1 MYAKIIVP
9 IDLTHVETGKKAIT
23 IAQKLLDDDGKIFL
37 VNVVEDIPTYVA
49 AELPVGVLQESKDQ
63 ALAELKA
70 TARAANINAETEVRS
85 GRAASSI
92 LDAAEHHEADL
103 IIVASHR
110 PGLSDYF
117 LGSTASRVVR
127 HAQCPVF
134 IDR

>member
-9 IDLTHVETGKKAIT
+9 IDLSHVESGKKAIT
-23 IAQKLLDDDGKIFL
+23 IAQKLLDKDGKIYL

-49 AELPVGVLQESKDQ
+49 AELPVGMLQESKDQ
-63 ALAELKA
+63 ALAELKTIA
-70 TARAANINAETEVRS
+70 NAAGINANIEVRS

-92 LDAAEHHEADL
+92 MDAAEENEANL
-103 IIVASHR
+103 IIIASHR

-134 IDR
+134 VDR

>member
-9 IDLTHVETGKKAIT
+9 IDLSHVETGKKAIT
-23 IAQKLLDDDGKIFL
+23 IAQKLLDKGGQIYL

-49 AELPVGVLQESKDQ
+49 AELPVGVLQGSKDQ
-63 ALAELKA
+63 ALGELKA
-70 TARAANINAETEVRS
+70 TAKTAGINAKIEVRS

-92 LDAAEHHEADL
+92 LDAAEEHEADL

-127 HAQCPVF
+127 HAQCPVLV
-134 IDR
+134 DR

>member
-9 IDLTHVETGKKAIT
+9 IDLSHVETGKKAIT
-23 IAQKLLDDDGKIFL
+23 IAQKLLDKDGKIFL

-49 AELPVGVLQESKDQ
+49 AELPVGMLQESKEQ

-70 TARAANINAETEVRS
+70 TARAAGINAEAEVRS
-85 GRAASSI
+85 GRAASAI
-92 LDAAEHHEADL
+92 LDAAEEHEANL

>member
-9 IDLTHVETGKKAIT
+9 IDLSHVETGKKAIT
-23 IAQKLLDDDGKIFL
+23 IAQKLLDKGGKIYL
-37 VNVVEDIPTYVA
+37 LNVVEDIPTYVA
-49 AELPVGVLQESKDQ
+49 AELPVGMLKESKDQ

-70 TARAANINAETEVRS
+70 TATAAGIKSDVEVRS
-85 GRAASSI
+85 GRAASAI
-92 LDAAEHHEADL
+92 MDAAEEHKADL
-103 IIVASHR
+103 IIIASHR

-134 IDR
+134 VDR